1 MAMKTIPTTWAMLII
16 ILLSCVGPVRGE
28 EWKLVR
34 FSFSSGWDALPAIV
48 AIERGFFAK
57 EQLVVSGLAATSSEA
72 VANSLA
78 GGSTDVAALPQRT
91 LLALAAVQLPLRVV
105 SMSHWGTEMELV
117 VPPGQDGVKTLADLK
132 GRAIAVGKGSE
143 AYPVLVRLLN
153 KAKLRPTDVTIKD
166 LSAETL
172 TQAFYQKEG
181 AIDAVFETRHF
192 TTVLQKNSRARV
204 VLTAHDVSK
213 QLGYIGAAPLVVR
226 QELIEKEPNTI
237 QQFVK
242 GWVNALRYI
251 QQDPDDAARLL
262 MIFFHRQGVKAVSE
276 EMTKSW
282 IAMNH
287 YDRFMWTPTDI
298 ADAEYN
304 AWGLKEGGFFKVVPK
319 LGELVENRFARVA
332 VDDSEA
338 VARTKPSGKP

>member
-1 MAMKTIPTTWAMLII
+1 MKTISVTCARLII
-16 ILLSCVGPVRGE
+16 ALLSFVGPAQGE

-48 AIERGFFAK
+48 AIERGFFTK

-91 LLALAAVQLPLRVV
+91 FLALAAVQLPVRIV
-105 SMSHWGTEMELV
+105 SMNHWGTEMELV
-117 VPPGQDGVKTLADLK
+117 VPPGQEGVKTLADLK
-132 GRAIAVGKGSE
+132 SRTIAVGKGSE
-143 AYPVLVRLLN
+143 AYPALVRLLN

-172 TQAFYQKEG
+172 TQAFHQKEG
-181 AIDAVFETRHF
+181 LVDAVFESRHF
-192 TTVLQKNSRARV
+192 TAVLQKNSHARV
-204 VLTAHDVSK
+204 VLSAQDVSK

-226 QELIEKEPNTI
+226 QELIEKEPKTV

-242 GWVNALRYI
+242 GWINALRYI

-262 MIFFHRQGVKAVSE
+262 MIFFHRQGVQAVSE

-282 IAMNH
+282 IAMSR
-287 YDRFMWTPTDI
+287 YDRFMWTATDI
-298 ADAEYN
+298 TDAEYN
-304 AWGLKEGGFFKVVPK
+304 AWGLKEGGLFKAVPK
-319 LGELVENRFARVA
+319 LGELIENRFARGA
-332 VDDSEA
+332 VDRLESA
-338 VARTKPSGKP
+338 PQSKPSRKP

>member
-1 MAMKTIPTTWAMLII
+1 MKTIPTNCAVLII
-16 ILLSCVGPVRGE
+16 SLLLFAGSAQGE

-57 EQLVVSGLAATSSEA
+57 EQLVVSGLTATSSEA
-72 VANSLA
+72 VATSLA
-78 GGSTDVAALPQRT
+78 SGSTDVAALPQRT
-91 LLALAAVQLPLRVV
+91 LLAFAAGQLPVRIV
-105 SMSHWGTEMELV
+105 SMNHWGTAMELV
-117 VPPGQDGVKTLADLK
+117 VPPGQEGVQTLADLK
-132 GRAIAVGKGSE
+132 GRTIAVGKGSE
-143 AYPVLVRLLN
+143 AYPALVRLLN
-153 KAKLRPTDVTIKD
+153 KAKLRLTDVTIKD

-172 TQAFYQKEG
+172 TQVFHQKEG
-181 AIDAVFETRHF
+181 SIDAVFESRHF
-192 TTVLQKNSRARV
+192 TTVLQKNSQARV
-204 VLTAHDVSK
+204 VLTAQDVSK

-226 QELIEKEPNTI
+226 QELIEKEPKTV

-287 YDRFMWTPTDI
+287 YDRFMWTTTDI

-304 AWGLKEGGFFKVVPK
+304 AWGLKEGGLFKATPK

-332 VDDSEA
+332 VDSMETA
-338 VARTKPSGKP
+338 ARAKSSGKP

>member
-1 MAMKTIPTTWAMLII
+1 MKMISANWVMLMTAF
-16 ILLSCVGPVRGE
+16 LCFVGPAQGE

-34 FSFSSGWDALPAIV
+34 FSYSSGWDALPAIV

-57 EQLVVSGLAATSSEA
+57 EQLVISGLTATSSEA

-78 GGSTDVAALPQRT
+78 SGSTDVAAMPQRT
-91 LLALAAVQLPLRVV
+91 LLALAAVQLPVRIV
-105 SMSHWGTEMELV
+105 SMNHWGTQMELV
-117 VPPGQDGVKTLADLK
+117 APPAQESIKTVADLK
-132 GRAIAVGKGSE
+132 GRTIAVGRGSE
-143 AYPVLVRLLN
+143 AYPALVRLLN

-166 LSAETL
+166 LPAETL
-172 TQAFYQKEG
+172 TQIFQQKEQP
-181 AIDAVFETRHF
+181 ADAVFESRHF
-192 TTVLQKNSRARV
+192 TTVLQKNSQARV
-204 VLTAHDVSK
+204 VLTPQDVTK

-226 QELIEKEPNTI
+226 QELIEKEPKTV

-287 YDRFMWTPTDI
+287 YDRFMWTATDI

-304 AWGLKEGGFFKVVPK
+304 GWGLKEGGLFKAAPK
-319 LGELVENRFARVA
+319 LGTLVENRFAQAA
-332 VDDSEA
+332 VEELETATRS
-338 VARTKPSGKP
+338 KSSGKP

>member
-1 MAMKTIPTTWAMLII
+1 MKTIITSCAALI
-16 ILLSCVGPVRGE
+16 LTVLSLVSPAQGE

-34 FSFSSGWDALPAIV
+34 FSFSSGWDALPAVV

-57 EQLVVSGLAATSSEA
+57 EQLVVSGLTATSSEA
-72 VANSLA
+72 VATSLA
-78 GGSTDVAALPQRT
+78 SGSTDVAALPQRT
-91 LLALAAVQLPLRVV
+91 LLAFAAGQLPVRIV
-105 SMSHWGTEMELV
+105 SMNHWGTEMELV
-117 VPPGQDGVKTLADLK
+117 VPPSQDGVKTLADLK
-132 GRAIAVGKGSE
+132 GRTIAVGKGSE
-143 AYPVLVRLLN
+143 AYPALVRLLN
-153 KAKLRPTDVTIKD
+153 KGKLRPTDVTIKD
-166 LSAETL
+166 LPAEML
-172 TQAFYQKEG
+172 TQAFHQKEEPV
-181 AIDAVFETRHF
+181 DAVFESRHF
-192 TTVLQKNSRARV
+192 TTVLQKNSQARA

-226 QELIEKEPNTI
+226 QELIEKEPKTV
-237 QQFVK
+237 QQFVT

-287 YDRFMWTPTDI
+287 YDRFMWTATDI

-304 AWGLKEGGFFKVVPK
+304 AWGLKEGGLFKTIPK
-319 LGELVENRFARVA
+319 LGELVKNRFARVA
-332 VDDSEA
+332 ASSQESSV
-338 VARTKPSGKP
+338 RTRPLGKP